1 MSQREIYTADNLSYF
16 DLHEFQFTGF
26 SWSCMEC
33 TNLHQNFFSFSL
45 SLSNRYIPL
54 SFIYLEFFLSYQ
66 CFTIHRIQGR
76 QVQCRYSRI
85 MLNYLIS
92 WQDYYIM
99 HVRFFREG
107 IRLYSQTKAMP
118 LKHGEKT
125 HNACNNCNKLAN
137 FHITATYK
145 YGKLL
150 TFIRQNNK
158 SKKAPWMKC
167 SRLWRKAVF
176 TFNRTHHDLSLKK
189 GGGVD

>member
-1 MSQREIYTADNLSYF
+1 MTVFVSGVFFILYSMLCYFISWILGKITSKTTLTWFFFLFIWNVIKMNFLKSILNFLNLSQREIHTDNLSYF

-107 IRLYSQTKAMP
+107 
-118 LKHGEKT
+118 
-125 HNACNNCNKLAN
+125 
-137 FHITATYK
+137 
-145 YGKLL
+145 
-150 TFIRQNNK
+150 
-158 SKKAPWMKC
+158 
-167 SRLWRKAVF
+167 SRL
-176 TFNRTHHDLSLKK
+176 
-189 GGGVD
+189 

>member
-1 MSQREIYTADNLSYF
+1 MLFHFLNTREKNLQNNINLFFFFLFIWNVIKMNFLKSILNFLNLSQREIHTDNLSYF

-92 WQDYYIM
+92 WQGYYIM

-107 IRLYSQTKAMP
+107 SRLYSQTKAMP

-125 HNACNNCNKLAN
+125 HNACNNCKNQQ
-137 FHITATYK
+137 
-145 YGKLL
+145 
-150 TFIRQNNK
+150 TFI
-158 SKKAPWMKC
+158 
-167 SRLWRKAVF
+167 
-176 TFNRTHHDLSLKK
+176 
-189 GGGVD
+189 

>member
-1 MSQREIYTADNLSYF
+1 MTVFVSGVFFILYSMLCYFISWILGKITSKTTLTLFFFLFIWNVIKMNFFKSILNFLNMSQREIYTADNLSYF

-33 TNLHQNFFSFSL
+33 TNLHQNLFSFSL

-76 QVQCRYSRI
+76 QVLCRYSRV

-92 WQDYYIM
+92 WQGYYIM

-107 IRLYSQTKAMP
+107 
-118 LKHGEKT
+118 
-125 HNACNNCNKLAN
+125 
-137 FHITATYK
+137 
-145 YGKLL
+145 
-150 TFIRQNNK
+150 
-158 SKKAPWMKC
+158 
-167 SRLWRKAVF
+167 SRL
-176 TFNRTHHDLSLKK
+176 
-189 GGGVD
+189 